1 MHFGN
6 TWGEITTKCHGSN
19 GITHSACSIASILI
33 IA

>member
-6 TWGEITTKCHGSN
+6 TWGETITKCHGGN

-33 IA
+33 LA

>member
-6 TWGEITTKCHGSN
+6 TWGEITKCHGSN